1 MTILLWCLKASV
13 SVLIAKYYQ
22 RFALIGIQNSF
33 HFNTKL
39 KKQTNKQKMVTIV
52 ILYSMVTGVMS
63 SFNFNNYLD
72 CACLIS

>member
-22 RFALIGIQNSF
+22 RFALIGIQSSF

-39 KKQTNKQKMVTIV
+39 KTDKQTKDGYYSYI
-52 ILYSMVTGVMS
+52 ILYGNWSDVQ
-63 SFNFNNYLD
+63 F
-72 CACLIS
+72 

>member
-1 MTILLWCLKASV
+1 MTILLWCLKTSV

-39 KKQTNKQKMVTIV
+39 KKQTDKQTKDGYYSYI
-52 ILYSMVTGVMS
+52 ILYGNWSDVQ
-63 SFNFNNYLD
+63 F
-72 CACLIS
+72 